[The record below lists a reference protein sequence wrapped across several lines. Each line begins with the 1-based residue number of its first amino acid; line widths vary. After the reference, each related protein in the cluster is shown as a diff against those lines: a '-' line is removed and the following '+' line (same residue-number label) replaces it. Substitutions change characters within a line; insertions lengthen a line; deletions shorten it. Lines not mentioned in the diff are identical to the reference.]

1 MKLTQTL
8 FNGPSCVF
16 GLNLTHTG
24 ILSIMD
30 FKYFLKTTSTYFLFF
45 TLLISTIFF
54 LIFDTITLT
63 VMSAEDEL
71 SSFRFVEIEML
82 DFKRSE
88 VFFLEIRFAGGGGG
102 ISARSSCLFRFLFSS
117 ESGSK
122 TESETPAAGE
132 STKVE
137 LMTTCEAADGEFRA
151 WTTVSSSGG
160 GKELLDSTEDD
171 IRGSEG
177 IDDTVRLNDVS
188 GEGR

>member
-71 SSFRFVEIEML
+71 SSFRFVVIEML

-102 ISARSSCLFRFLFSS
+102 ISARSSCLFRFLFSL
-117 ESGSK
+117 ESGCK

-137 LMTTCEAADGEFRA
+137 LITCEAADGEFGA

-160 GKELLDSTEDD
+160 GEVLLDSTEDD
-171 IRGSEG
+171 IRGSEV
-177 IDDTVRLNDVS
+177 IDDPERLNDVS